1 MIGKTGRGDRRLEY
15 ALITLRDLGVIE
27 PTSVEDR
34 YRFVRRLEPDEPDA
48 AEMEEKKRRDLMR
61 LLDVVKMVQ
70 TEDVQSFV
78 LDYFDL

>member
-1 MIGKTGRGDRRLEY
+1 MEY